1 LMSSARAV
9 PMAFPDLNH
18 GICVMGT
25 AQIIAHDLR
34 LISS

>member
-1 LMSSARAV
+1 MSSARAAV
-9 PMAFPDLNH
+9 LMAFPDLNH